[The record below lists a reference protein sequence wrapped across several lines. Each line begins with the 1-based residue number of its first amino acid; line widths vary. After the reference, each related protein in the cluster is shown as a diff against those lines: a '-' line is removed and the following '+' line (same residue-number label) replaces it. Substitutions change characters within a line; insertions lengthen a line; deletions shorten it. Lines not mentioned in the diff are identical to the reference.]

1 MTEGRTAAPG
11 PPQHGTQHEGLA
23 TGLVV
28 FAAVMLILTGLLS
41 VFRGI
46 MGIAEDDIFVTT
58 QNYAFE
64 FDVTG
69 WGWIHLAI
77 GALAV
82 LVGFGLFTGAL
93 WARIAGVALAGLA
106 LIVNFLSI
114 PYYPFWAIVL
124 MALDAFII
132 WALCVARKP
141 QF

>member
-1 MTEGRTAAPG
+1 MAA
-11 PPQHGTQHEGLA
+11 
-23 TGLVV
+23 GLVV
-28 FAAVMLILTGLLS
+28 FAAVMLILTGLLG

-46 MGIAEDDIFVTT
+46 MGIAEDDIFVSTP
-58 QNYAFE
+58 NYVFE

-69 WGWIHLAI
+69 WGWLHLI
-77 GALAV
+77 LGALAV

-93 WARIAGVALAGLA
+93 WARIGGVALAGLA

-132 WALCVARKP
+132 WALCVARRP